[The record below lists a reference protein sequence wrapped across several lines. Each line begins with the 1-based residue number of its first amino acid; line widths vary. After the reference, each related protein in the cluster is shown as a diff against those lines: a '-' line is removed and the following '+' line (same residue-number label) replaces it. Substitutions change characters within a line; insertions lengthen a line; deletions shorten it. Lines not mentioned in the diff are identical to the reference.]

1 MKAVLSGTNTAEK
14 WGNIMSKQSITD
26 SLIECFGNDNV
37 AASLKKLLTPIVNQ
51 AVEAAVA
58 AAVASKDEEIRCL
71 KDELQRVE
79 LQLNELEQYS
89 RRMCVNISGI
99 PENANEDA
107 KKIVQELSNINGACL
122 DPSDIDVAHRIGRQR
137 PGKTRTIIARF
148 ATLSKRQVFYNARRA
163 LRGAHAPPG
172 SQLTGDILANTF
184 ITDNLTQQNEF
195 LMYQARQ
202 LKRKGKVFAVWS
214 DQGRLTGK
222 ESQGAST
229 KVFRSTDDL
238 RSLCGDD
245 PILHEAPATSQRSE
259 AVSDTSGFT
268 TVSSRRGRSAAKK

>member
-1 MKAVLSGTNTAEK
+1 MVSQIVY
-14 WGNIMSKQSITD
+14 IMPPLWAMPPRGRGMMQ
-26 SLIECFGNDNV
+26 
-37 AASLKKLLTPIVNQ
+37 
-51 AVEAAVA
+51 
-58 AAVASKDEEIRCL
+58 
-71 KDELQRVE
+71 
-79 LQLNELEQYS
+79 
-89 RRMCVNISGI
+89 
-99 PENANEDA
+99 
-107 KKIVQELSNINGACL
+107 
-122 DPSDIDVAHRIGRQR
+122 PSDRWHPAYEN
-137 PGKTRTIIARF
+137 PGIAP
-148 ATLSKRQVFYNARRA
+148 
-163 LRGAHAPPG
+163 GAHAPPG

-214 DQGRLTGK
+214 DQGRLKVK